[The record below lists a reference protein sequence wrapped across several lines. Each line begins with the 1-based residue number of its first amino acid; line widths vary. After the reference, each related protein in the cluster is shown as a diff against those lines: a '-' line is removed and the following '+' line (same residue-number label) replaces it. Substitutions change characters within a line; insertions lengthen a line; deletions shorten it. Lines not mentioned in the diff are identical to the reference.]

1 MSVWTQYERQ
11 SERREAE
18 ELMETLDTQ
27 WEDVRGLIYQPVRK
41 RKREIEFEMKK
52 ECVIAF

>member
-11 SERREAE
+11 SERRETV

-27 WEDVRGLIYQPVRK
+27 WEDVRGLIYRPVR
-41 RKREIEFEMKK
+41 RREREIEFEMKK